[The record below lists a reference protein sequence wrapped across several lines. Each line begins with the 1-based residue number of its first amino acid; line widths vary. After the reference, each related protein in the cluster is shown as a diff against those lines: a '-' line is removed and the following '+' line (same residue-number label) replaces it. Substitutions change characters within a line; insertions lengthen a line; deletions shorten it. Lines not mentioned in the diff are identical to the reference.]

1 MPNKSRRASAPS
13 GPQSKG
19 SNNAASN
26 AATNPNSNQRKWS
39 QQHNA
44 DNNSHEKLASS
55 SQNGHHSNGGGQ
67 RPRPLRTRRE
77 AEATTNGH
85 NGVHDE
91 VLGDEDCGRLI

>member
-26 AATNPNSNQRKWS
+26 AATNSNSNQRKWS